1 METNNKRLVKIVIP
15 DAGPI
20 NTLAAANLLPLL
32 LAPQNTQLVVI
43 YSVFKEIILRAPELK
58 AFMDANS
65 ERILIVKTSVCI
77 DDEAKTQRGEPL
89 GKDRGELAIAAFI
102 LSEIDEAIG
111 NSPALIIYE
120 DRKFGRLH
128 SLNYQISE
136 NSHFITT
143 AAYLRKLEVEGIIK
157 SFDLVWKQIT
167 DANFSIDRQQNRSP
181 NNMEVEKE
189 TNRGSVIFPQANNS
203 GNSVDKENVSTQQV
217 KKENVAWKYK

>member
-1 METNNKRLVKIVIP
+1 MPFQSHITDSRINNTLFLMEADNKRLVKIVIP

-20 NTLAAANLLPLL
+20 NTLSAVNLLPLL

-43 YSVFKEIILRAPELK
+43 YSVLKEIILRAPELK

-65 ERILIVKTSVCI
+65 ERIQIVKTSVCV
-77 DDEAKTQRGEPL
+77 DDEAKARRGEPL
-89 GKDRGELAIAAFI
+89 GKDRGELAIASFI

-128 SLNYQISE
+128 SLNDRVSE

-143 AAYLRKLEVEGIIK
+143 AAYLRKLEQEGIIE
-157 SFDLVWKQIT
+157 SFDLVWKQIS
-167 DANFSIDRQQNRSP
+167 DANFSIDKQQNRSP
-181 NNMEVEKE
+181 SNME
-189 TNRGSVIFPQANNS
+189 
-203 GNSVDKENVSTQQV
+203 DKENDPAQQV
-217 KKENVAWKYK
+217 TKEPATWKCR

>member
-1 METNNKRLVKIVIP
+1 METTNNRIIKIVIP

-20 NTLAAANLLPLL
+20 NTLAAADLLPLL

-43 YSVFKEIILRAPELK
+43 HNVFKEIILRAPELK

-65 ERILIVKTSVCI
+65 ERIQVVKTSVCV
-77 DDEAKTQRGEPL
+77 DDEAKAQRGEPI
-89 GKDRGELAIAAFI
+89 GKDRGELAIASFI

-128 SLNYQISE
+128 SLNDQISE

-143 AAYLRKLEVEGIIK
+143 AAYLRKLEQEGIIK
-157 SFDLVWKQIT
+157 SFDLVWKKIT
-167 DANFSIDRQQNRSP
+167 DANFSMDKQQNRSP
-181 NNMEVEKE
+181 NSMKVEKE
-189 TNRGSVIFPQANNS
+189 ANRGSIIFPHTNHS
-203 GNSVDKENVSTQQV
+203 ENPAEGACSKNQ
-217 KKENVAWKYK
+217 KI